1 MEMRVLWLLLF
12 AGSMAQEDMDRNV
25 FLFPGKTSAD
35 YVILTPV
42 VIQPLNKLTVCLRSY
57 TEGGK
62 FALLSV
68 GTPESY
74 INNIFSIAQDVIG
87 GFTPQYYNSNIA
99 INGLLVSIRTNT
111 NVLDWTHRCVTWDS
125 NTGVLQLWV
134 NGKVSPRT
142 VLQKGSSIDLKDGIS
157 LGHILANSGFGRN
170 QMSSNIRKEVSSGYS
185 FQGEI
190 TDVHMWN
197 EVLSPE
203 TIRKV
208 LLNNRYVNGNVISW
222 RSLNYT
228 LNGDVIVQPK
238 LQCRYGSESGSSYS
252 QCSME

>member
-25 FLFPGKTSAD
+25 FLFPRRSAAD
-35 YVILTPV
+35 YVVLTPMV
-42 VIQPLNKLTVCLRSY
+42 TGPLHNLTVCLRSY
-57 TEGGK
+57 TGGGGK
-62 FALLSV
+62 YALLTV
-68 GTPESY
+68 GTLESRLRNMFF
-74 INNIFSIAQDVIG
+74 ILQDAVDYN
-87 GFTPQYYNSNIA
+87 PQNYYSNIA
-99 INGLLVSIRTNT
+99 INSVSVSFQTMAHPLGWI
-111 NVLDWTHRCVTWDS
+111 HRCVTWDS

-142 VLQKGSSIDLKDGIS
+142 ALQKGFSIDLQDGFS
-157 LGHILANSGFGRN
+157 LGQILKNPDFRWN
-170 QMSSNIRKEVSSGYS
+170 QMQNMRNEWNSQFS

-197 EVLSPE
+197 EVLPPE
-203 TIRKV
+203 TIWQV
-208 LLNNRYVNGNVISW
+208 LLNNRYINGNVISW

-228 LNGDVIVQPK
+228 INGDVTVQPK
-238 LQCRYGSESGSSYS
+238 LQCRYGSESGSSRH